1 VAATAQSQSSDDVST
16 TARIRQAL
24 LGDDQLSFRAKNVL
38 VVTSGEQVVLQGPV
52 NNQSEAER
60 IRTIAGRLTT
70 KHIEDRLSVPQ
81 E

>member
-1 VAATAQSQSSDDVST
+1 MAATAQSESADDVTT

-24 LGDDQLSFRAKNVL
+24 LRDDHLSFQAKNVT

-52 NNQSEAER
+52 TNQSEAER

-70 KHIEDRLSVPQ
+70 KRIEDRLSVPQ

>member
-1 VAATAQSQSSDDVST
+1 M
-16 TARIRQAL
+16 I
-24 LGDDQLSFRAKNVL
+24 GDEQLSFRAKNVM
-38 VVTSGEQVVLQGPV
+38 VVTSGEQVVLQGRV

-70 KHIEDRLSVPQ
+70 KHIDDRLEVPQ